1 MTHYVFLA
9 DGFEEIEALT
19 PVDVLRRA
27 GEKVTTVSIKSEKA
41 VVGSHGVCVDAD
53 ALIAELDFA
62 DAGYLVLPG
71 GMPGTTH
78 LGKCGAL
85 CSLLKDHAAK
95 GGRIAA
101 ICAAPSVL
109 GELGLLK
116 GRRYTCYPGCEKAWE
131 GAKKEDERVVVDGDW
146 VTAAGPAM
154 SFPFALNLLERL
166 QGEEKAETIADA
178 MIF

>member
-9 DGFEEIEALT
+9 DGFEEIEAFT

-27 GEKVTTVSIKSEKA
+27 GEKVITVSVQNGRA
-41 VVGSHGVCVDAD
+41 VVGSHGVSVQAD
-53 ALIAELDFA
+53 ALMDELDFS

-78 LGKCGAL
+78 LAECQAL
-85 CSLLKDHAAK
+85 GVLLKSHAAQ

-109 GELGLLK
+109 GGLGLLK
-116 GRRYTCYPGCEKAWE
+116 GRRYTCYPGCEKPWD

-154 SFPFALNLLERL
+154 SLPFALNLLERL
-166 QGEEKAETIADA
+166 QGEDKAEAIAEA